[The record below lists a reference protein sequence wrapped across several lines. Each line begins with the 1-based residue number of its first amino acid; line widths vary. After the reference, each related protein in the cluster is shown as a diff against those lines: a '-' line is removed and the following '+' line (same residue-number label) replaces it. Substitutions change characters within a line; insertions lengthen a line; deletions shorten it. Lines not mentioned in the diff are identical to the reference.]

1 MTAFAALFET
11 LFANPDMAV
20 DAVWRRAGT
29 GAPVSVR
36 LVAAR
41 PDDILDLGAT
51 KLRRNLA
58 KFQVRQAELA
68 DPLAGDIF
76 EIGALLYRVQGQP
89 IADRDRLIWS
99 LDCARIEMG
108 GI

>member
-11 LFANPDMAV
+11 LFANPDLAV

-29 GAPVSVR
+29 GTPLAVR

-41 PDDILDLGAT
+41 PDDILDFGGT
-51 KLRRNLA
+51 KLRRTPS

-68 DPLAGDIF
+68 DPNDGDTLA
-76 EIGALLYRVQGQP
+76 IGSALYRVQGP
-89 IADRDRLIWS
+89 PVADRDRLIWS
-99 LDCARIEMG
+99 LDCVPA
-108 GI
+108 